1 MSNLPA
7 VQHRTADVEGLSV
20 FYREAG
26 DAGRPEARFCSAAF
40 PPRRTSSAT

>member
-1 MSNLPA
+1 MLDRQA

-26 DAGRPEARFCSAAF
+26 DADEPRSCCCSAAF